1 MCGGG
6 GDIIDAITDPVTI
19 VAAVAAGFLAPGPG
33 FSIGAALLAGGSVAA
48 TAALAPTPDLP
59 SLTVGADQVTQGRN
73 VTVRQPVAP
82 WKVCYGTARVGGIYV
97 HLAST
102 NSNEFLHA
110 FAVFTCHEINAFKK
124 LFLDDTVLTVG
135 TSPFTNSGNDGN
147 GIGRFTV
154 TSGDFYNSD
163 GSSLRVKFHNGTTSQ
178 AADADGVSDLSEWTT
193 NHRLRGRA
201 YNYIRYRFD
210 SDTYPNG
217 LPNMSVEI
225 EGKKVFDP
233 RNSST
238 SFSNNPALCIRDFLT
253 DTDYGLKITTAEI
266 NDSATHHGGFAYA
279 AARCEDTIN
288 SNNRYECNG
297 IFDLSQSPKQILDQ
311 LLTSCSGK
319 LIYQNGKFNLY
330 VGFHNTP
337 SITLTNED
345 FIEPIQMVTKL
356 GRKDIFNRVA
366 GTFYDASN
374 KFIVQEFTP
383 IASNQYKTEDNNEE
397 ITADVEFTMTT
408 SATKARE
415 LALIELLKAR
425 QQIVMSCTT
434 SLKQGM
440 QIQCGDFV
448 NVTNS
453 RLGFTNK
460 PFEVQEWN
468 LSSSDVEGAPQL
480 VCTMVL
486 READPNVF
494 TNSVLSNI
502 DTSKEIST
510 DPNPDSSLSAAN
522 TATAPSALTLTD
534 LTGGE
539 VEAVWTLTANLSQVQ
554 LEFKLSTDTNY
565 TEQLMSG
572 HNRRFTIRGLTAGQ
586 TYNFRIKSINS
597 VGTSSSYATA
607 NITL

>member
-19 VAAVAAGFLAPGPG
+19 IAAVAAGFLAPGPG
-33 FSIGAALLAGGSVAA
+33 FSVGAALLAGGSVAA

-59 SLTVGADQVTQGRN
+59 DLTVGADQVTQGRN

-82 WKVCYGTARVGGIYV
+82 WKVCYGTSRLGGIYV

-102 NSNEFLHA
+102 GSNEYLHA

-124 LFLDDTVLTVG
+124 LFLDDTVLTFG
-135 TSPFTNSGNDGN
+135 SSPFTNSGNDGN
-147 GIGRFTV
+147 GVGRFTV
-154 TSGDFYNSD
+154 SSGDFHNSD
-163 GSSLRVKFHNGTTSQ
+163 GTAIRVKSHLGTSTQ
-178 AADADGVSDLSEWTT
+178 AADADGVSDLTEWTT

-210 SDTYPNG
+210 ADTFPNG

-238 SFSNNPALCIRDFLT
+238 AFSSNPALCIRDFLT
-253 DTDYGLKITTAEI
+253 DTSFGLKISTAEI
-266 NDSATHHGGFAYA
+266 NDSASHHGGFAYA
-279 AARCEDTIN
+279 AARCDDQIN
-288 SNNRYECNG
+288 SANRYSTNG

-330 VGFHNTP
+330 VGFYNSP
-337 SITLTNED
+337 SITFTNED
-345 FIEPIQMVTKL
+345 FIEPIQLVTKL

-366 GTFYDASN
+366 GTFYDSSN
-374 KFIVQEFTP
+374 KFIVQEFDP
-383 IASNQYKTEDNNEE
+383 IASSQYKTEDNAEE

-434 SLKQGM
+434 SLSKGM
-440 QIQCGDFV
+440 QVQCGDFV
-448 NVTNS
+448 NVTNT
-453 RLGFTNK
+453 RLGFSSK

-468 LSSSDVEGAPQL
+468 LTSSDVEGAPQL

-486 READPNVF
+486 RETDPTVYN
-494 TNSVLSNI
+494 NSILSNI
-502 DTSKEIST
+502 NTSKEQAT
-510 DPNPDSSLSAAN
+510 DPNPDTNLSAAN
-522 TATAPSALTLTD
+522 TVTAPSAITLSN

-539 VEAVWTLTANLSQVQ
+539 VEAFWTLTTNISQIQ
-554 LEFKLSTDTNY
+554 LEFKLSTDTSY

-586 TYNFRIKSINS
+586 TYNFRVKAINS
-597 VGTSSSYATA
+597 IGTSSSYATA